1 MSDEHE
7 TDGANRNWRGR
18 FVKGVSGNPTGRPRG
33 IVSETTRIAI
43 LLLSE
48 RAPELV
54 NAAIDRALAGKDMPL
69 KLCLDKIIPAP
80 KDQPVAFVM
89 PALGNAAD
97 LPGAMAAL
105 WDAVAE
111 GELTPAQA
119 ATLSQALE
127 AQTRAIEARER
138 VEARRAEAEI
148 PAAWNRLQLRACLV
162 IADAVRE
169 ISEEAGEV
177 DDRVPKLCAPMLR
190 IGHMAAGMLAAIP
203 DRGELAW
210 ADRGFFAMH
219 PKPPD
224 HPPHPLAAEMGVLL
238 EKLTDY
244 LDDHMA
250 WLEREIE
257 AREAAGEADPI
268 YRSRVFS
275 PDGGIFNFGE
285 KAT

>member
-1 MSDEHE
+1 MSDEQE
-7 TDGANRNWRGR
+7 TDGVNRDWCGR

-33 IVSETTRIAI
+33 IVSETTRIAT

-89 PALGNAAD
+89 PALGD
-97 LPGAMAAL
+97 
-105 WDAVAE
+105 
-111 GELTPAQA
+111 
-119 ATLSQALE
+119 
-127 AQTRAIEARER
+127 
-138 VEARRAEAEI
+138 
-148 PAAWNRLQLRACLV
+148 V

-190 IGHMAAGMLAAIP
+190 LGYMAAGMLAAIP
-203 DRGELAW
+203 DRAELAW
-210 ADRGFFAMH
+210 ADRACFAMH

-244 LDDHMA
+244 LDRHMA
-250 WLEREIE
+250 RLEREIE
-257 AREAAGEADPI
+257 ARDVAGRPTRTTAPG
-268 YRSRVFS
+268 YSARMGVFS
-275 PDGGIFNFGE
+275 TSTRKPPDRRLI
-285 KAT
+285 KQVT